1 MVRLPFSLGSV
12 DVGTY
17 SVIAYLILT
26 VLMISYCQ
34 TFAAAHIAARIVR
47 ETINSLGSQS
57 ARDEAWGIM
66 NLHQLAP
73 LSRVAP
79 LALLIKTP
87 KIAACYYCLLKLV
100 AITVLF
106 GIPCTALV
114 SAFLKSINAS
124 IASWIYWLSIL
135 AFCIT
140 IVAVIQMLVVEIL
153 HTTKVTRL
161 FWRGEV
167 AGQIRQA

>member
-1 MVRLPFSLGSV
+1 
-12 DVGTY
+12 
-17 SVIAYLILT
+17 
-26 VLMISYCQ
+26 
-34 TFAAAHIAARIVR
+34 
-47 ETINSLGSQS
+47 
-57 ARDEAWGIM
+57 
-66 NLHQLAP
+66 
-73 LSRVAP
+73 
-79 LALLIKTP
+79 
-87 KIAACYYCLLKLV
+87 
-100 AITVLF
+100 
-106 GIPCTALV
+106 
-114 SAFLKSINAS
+114 LKSINAS